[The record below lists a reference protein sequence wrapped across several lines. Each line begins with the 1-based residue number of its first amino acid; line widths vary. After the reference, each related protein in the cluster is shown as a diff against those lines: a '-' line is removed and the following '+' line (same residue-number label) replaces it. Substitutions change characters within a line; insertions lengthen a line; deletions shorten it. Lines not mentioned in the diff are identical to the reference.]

1 MTLLPE
7 SGAMFGPILTP
18 KQPNWNPLMEPQ
30 STSDERKLL
39 RRLVDLEGLEPS
51 TSSMPWKRAPSC
63 ATGPIRETEYRYL
76 SMVSL
81 SVGLS

>member
-1 MTLLPE
+1 MY
-7 SGAMFGPILTP
+7 GPIPTL

-63 ATGPIRETEYRYL
+63 ATGPFRDTE
-76 SMVSL
+76 
-81 SVGLS
+81 